1 MELSA
6 WQEREPELA
15 RRCDGVVIT
24 ICRSCIIKDAFDTF
38 TEFLETSRHQQE
50 LKNKFMVGLTL
61 PIKIE

>member
-24 ICRSCIIKDAFDTF
+24 ICRSCIIQDTFDTF

-50 LKNKFMVGLTL
+50 LKKQIYGGVDIAHKN
-61 PIKIE
+61 